1 MTNFRTIVP
10 LPEYDFRISYQ
21 NQVLSMGS
29 CFAEHIGQRLG
40 ERHFASLLNPF
51 GILYNPHSIGQS
63 LERLLGEAP
72 FRPEEQFEHQG
83 LWHTFWHHGA
93 FSGPERAQAL
103 ENINRAY
110 RAAQAFLAGADRL
123 VITLGT
129 AYVFVVRA
137 SGAIAANCHKLPAA
151 AFERRRLS
159 VAEIVAALAPVLQE
173 LKARQPALEVLLTVS
188 PVRHIRDGLVENQ
201 RSKAALL
208 LAAAE
213 LCGQHGFVH
222 YFPAYEIMMDELRG
236 YRFYASDMLHPSDE
250 AISYIWQ
257 RLAQACFD
265 EPTRQLAR
273 RIEKI
278 RAASLHRP
286 FHPQTPAHQQFLRQQ
301 LQQIEALERE
311 FPFLEF
317 VEERKRLG
325 LDRMDENL

>member
-1 MTNFRTIVP
+1 MSNFRTIVP
-10 LPEYDFRISYQ
+10 LPGYDFRIGYQ

-40 ERHFASLLNPF
+40 ERHFPSLLNPF
-51 GILYNPHSIGQS
+51 GILYNPLSIGQG
-63 LERLLGEAP
+63 LERLLRDAP
-72 FRPEEQFEHQG
+72 FGPEEQFEHQG

-93 FSGPERAQAL
+93 FSGPEQEKAL
-103 ENINRAY
+103 EDINRAY
-110 RAAQAFLAGADRL
+110 RAAQAFLAHADRL
-123 VITLGT
+123 IITLGT
-129 AYVFVVRA
+129 AFVFVVRA
-137 SGAIAANCHKLPAA
+137 SGTIAANCHKLPSA
-151 AFERRRLS
+151 AFDRRRLS
-159 VAEIVAALAPVLQE
+159 IAEIVAALEPVLLE
-173 LKARQPALEVLLTVS
+173 LKSRQPALEVLLTVS
-188 PVRHIRDGLVENQ
+188 PVRHIRDGFVENQ

-213 LCGQHGFVH
+213 LCSQHRFVH

-250 AISYIWQ
+250 AVNYIWQ

-265 EPTRQLAR
+265 EPTRQLAQ

-311 FPFLEF
+311 FPFLKF
-317 VEERKRLG
+317 AEERGRLA
-325 LDRMDENL
+325 LDRMG